1 LSIRARKKK
10 KPKPKGAIMPAQ
22 TQTGKLFYKIGE
34 VSRLAQVEPYILR
47 YWENEFPVLSPRKS
61 SGGQRVYQKKDLD
74 LVLSIKRM
82 LHEEGYTIAG
92 ARKKIA
98 ERGKGGKGAREAA
111 GDKEG
116 GQHAPVSTVQ
126 MPAKPEP
133 LELGIAAEVRPKPQ
147 KSAPKKTKRNMPQ
160 MALPLFE
167 ADEGIQDALVK
178 FKAEIK
184 ELLNLVK

>member
-1 LSIRARKKK
+1 
-10 KPKPKGAIMPAQ
+10 MPAQ
-22 TQTGKLFYKIGE
+22 TQTTKLFYKIGE
-34 VSRLAQVEPYILR
+34 VSRLAQVESYILR

-61 SGGQRVYQKKDLD
+61 SGGQRVYQQKDLD

-92 ARKKIA
+92 ARKKIS
-98 ERGKGGKGAREAA
+98 ERGRGGREGKEAREAA
-111 GDKEG
+111 GDKER
-116 GQHAPVSTVQ
+116 GQHAPASMVQ

-147 KSAPKKTKRNMPQ
+147 KPAPKKTKRNIPQ

-167 ADEGIQDALVK
+167 TEDGIQDALVK

>member
-1 LSIRARKKK
+1 
-10 KPKPKGAIMPAQ
+10 MPV
-22 TQTGKLFYKIGE
+22 QTGKLFYKIGE

-61 SGGQRVYQKKDLD
+61 SGGQRVYQQKDLD

-98 ERGKGGKGAREAA
+98 ERGKGGGGSKGAREAV

-116 GQHAPVSTVQ
+116 GQHTPASTVQ
-126 MPAKPEP
+126 MAAKPEP

-147 KSAPKKTKRNMPQ
+147 KPAPKKIKRNMPQ
-160 MALPLFE
+160 MALPFFE
-167 ADEGIQDALVK
+167 AEEGIQDALVK

-184 ELLNLVK
+184 ELINLVK

>member
-1 LSIRARKKK
+1 
-10 KPKPKGAIMPAQ
+10 MPAQ
-22 TQTGKLFYKIGE
+22 TQTTKLFYKIGE
-34 VSRLAQVEPYILR
+34 VSRLAQVESYILR

-61 SGGQRVYQKKDLD
+61 SGGQRVYQQKDLD

-98 ERGKGGKGAREAA
+98 ERGRGGREGKGARNAA
-111 GDKEG
+111 G
-116 GQHAPVSTVQ
+116 GQHAPASTVQ
-126 MPAKPEP
+126 MAAKPEP

-147 KSAPKKTKRNMPQ
+147 KPAPKKIKRNMPQ

-167 ADEGIQDALVK
+167 AEEDIQDALVK

>member
-1 LSIRARKKK
+1 
-10 KPKPKGAIMPAQ
+10 MPA
-22 TQTGKLFYKIGE
+22 QTGKLFYKIGE

-47 YWENEFPVLSPRKS
+47 YWENEFRVLSPRKS
-61 SGGQRVYQKKDLD
+61 SGGQRVYQQKDLD

-98 ERGKGGKGAREAA
+98 ERGKGAREA
-111 GDKEG
+111 EG
-116 GQHAPVSTVQ
+116 SKDTTAATIQ
-126 MPAKPEP
+126 MAAKPEP

-147 KSAPKKTKRNMPQ
+147 KPAPKKVKRNIPQ
-160 MALPLFE
+160 MTLPFFE
-167 ADEGIQDALVK
+167 EEDGIQDALVK

-184 ELLNLVK
+184 ELINLVK

>member
-1 LSIRARKKK
+1 
-10 KPKPKGAIMPAQ
+10 MPA
-22 TQTGKLFYKIGE
+22 QTGKLFYKIGE

-47 YWENEFPVLSPRKS
+47 YWENEFRVLSPRKS
-61 SGGQRVYQKKDLD
+61 SGGQRVYQQKDLD

-98 ERGKGGKGAREAA
+98 ERGKGARESSV
-111 GDKEG
+111 GHKEG
-116 GQHAPVSTVQ
+116 GKDTPASTVQ
-126 MPAKPEP
+126 MAAEPEP

-147 KSAPKKTKRNMPQ
+147 KPAPKKVKRNMPQ
-160 MALPLFE
+160 MSLPFFE
-167 ADEGIQDALVK
+167 TEDGIQDALVK

-184 ELLNLVK
+184 ELINLVK

>member
-1 LSIRARKKK
+1 
-10 KPKPKGAIMPAQ
+10 MP

-47 YWENEFPVLSPRKS
+47 YWENEFHVLSPRKS
-61 SGGQRVYQKKDLD
+61 GGGQRVYQQKDLD

-98 ERGKGGKGAREAA
+98 ERGKGAREA
-111 GDKEG
+111 GGGKDKP
-116 GQHAPVSTVQ
+116 AATIQ
-126 MPAKPEP
+126 MAAKPEP
-133 LELGIAAEVRPKPQ
+133 LELGIAAEARPKPP
-147 KSAPKKTKRNMPQ
+147 KPAPKKVKRNLPQ
-160 MALPLFE
+160 MSLPFFE
-167 ADEGIQDALVK
+167 PEDGIQDALVK

-184 ELLNLVK
+184 ELINLVK

>member
-1 LSIRARKKK
+1 
-10 KPKPKGAIMPAQ
+10 MPA
-22 TQTGKLFYKIGE
+22 QTGKLFYKIGE

-61 SGGQRVYQKKDLD
+61 SGGQRVYQQKDLD

-98 ERGKGGKGAREAA
+98 ERCKGGKGAREAGA
-111 GDKEG
+111 DKDRGEG
-116 GQHAPVSTVQ
+116 GKDAPGAVQ
-126 MPAKPEP
+126 MAAKPEP
-133 LELGIAAEVRPKPQ
+133 LELGIAAEVRAQPQ
-147 KSAPKKTKRNMPQ
+147 KPAPKKVKRNMPQ
-160 MALPLFE
+160 MSLPFFE
-167 ADEGIQDALVK
+167 AEDGIQDALVK

-184 ELLNLVK
+184 ELINLVK